1 MAVQQM
7 RFVGPLLFL
16 AALVTRLFRA
26 PLVQKASQL
35 GRMAWA

>member
-16 AALVTRLFRA
+16 AAIGIHLFRA

>member
-16 AALVTRLFRA
+16 AALAIHLFRA
-26 PLVQKASQL
+26 PLVREA
-35 GRMAWA
+35 